1 MAELKQEYV
10 QSIEESHQTE
20 DSSEDSEV
28 QLSGKLVHSEK
39 SKESSH
45 LDHLNSLLKN

>member
-10 QSIEESHQTE
+10 QSIDESHQGVE
-20 DSSEDSEV
+20 SGEDSEV

-45 LDHLNSLLKN
+45 LDHLN

>member
-1 MAELKQEYV
+1 MAELKQEYA
-10 QSIEESHQTE
+10 QSIEDSHQKE
-20 DSSEDSEV
+20 ESDEDSEV

-45 LDHLNSLLKN
+45 LDHLN

>member
-10 QSIEESHQTE
+10 QSIEESSSTSHQNE
-20 DSSEDSEV
+20 ESGEDSEV

-45 LDHLNSLLKN
+45 LDHLN

>member
-10 QSIEESHQTE
+10 QSIDESHQNE
-20 DSSEDSEV
+20 ESGEDSEV
-28 QLSGKLVHSEK
+28 QLSSKLVHSEQ

-45 LDHLNSLLKN
+45 LDHLN